1 MMSGRTKL
9 KGWINSLVST
19 QGLEVAES
27 CPLGWLNFS
36 FSLNCSCF
44 GGLAELFQVQENA
57 PLYTNFVEGNG
68 GTPQK
73 GETLSHADVLR
84 LEAWPTVAAIL
95 DKKYVEV

>member
-1 MMSGRTKL
+1 MK
-9 KGWINSLVST
+9 
-19 QGLEVAES
+19 
-27 CPLGWLNFS
+27 
-36 FSLNCSCF
+36 
-44 GGLAELFQVQENA
+44 ENA

-84 LEAWPTVAAIL
+84 LEVWPTVAAIL